1 MPSRVIYLRLLR
13 YLRPH
18 LWPTFTVAMIAMLL
32 FSATTGALPLLVERV
47 FDDIFAAKNEFALTV
62 LPVVIV
68 GVFLFRAATAI
79 ASSYLMD
86 LVGQRIVRSLRQEI
100 NDHLQSLSLSFFNRT
115 PTGTLLSRMT
125 SDVTMVNQGLTQ
137 ATASVIRDFTSL
149 VVLLVVA
156 FVKDPVLSVVA
167 FMVFPAAVL
176 PILRWSRKLRKTSRR
191 GQVALGMLTT
201 VLQEAIQGNRVVK
214 AFGMQSYEQA
224 RFAEENERLFRLYMR
239 ASWLRAI
246 TTPLLEILSSL
257 AIGGVVWWGGRSVIA
272 GVRSQGSFLAFLTAL
287 FLLYE
292 PFKRLS
298 KTNNVIQQA
307 LAGAERI
314 FEVLDTE
321 QEIADR
327 PGAVNLSGIKEGIS
341 FEHVW
346 FSYGSEPVLKDVT
359 VHIGVGEVVA
369 LVGMSGGGKSTLS
382 DLIPRFYDVTR
393 GRIAIDG
400 IDVRDIKLASLRS
413 HIALVTQQTFLF
425 NDTVRAN
432 IAYGDMTKSE
442 REIIEAARAANAHD
456 FIERLPQGYDTVI
469 GELGL
474 RLSGGERQRIAIA
487 RALLKD
493 APILILDE
501 ATSALDTESE
511 ALVQQAIDRLMKNR
525 TTLVIAHRLSTV
537 RRADRIVVIA
547 HGRVVEQGSHE
558 ELIALGEEYRKLYDL
573 QFRDA
578 QASQ

>member
-1 MPSRVIYLRLLR
+1 MPSRVLYLRLLR

-18 LWPTFTVAMIAMLL
+18 LWPTFTVAMVAMLL

-47 FDDIFAAKNEFALTV
+47 FDDIFAAKNEFALTI

-68 GVFLFRAATAI
+68 GVFLFRAVTAI

-86 LVGQRIVRSLRQEI
+86 LVGQRIVHSLRQEI

-167 FMVFPAAVL
+167 FLVFPAAVL

-201 VLQEAIQGNRVVK
+201 ILQEAIQGNRVVK
-214 AFGMQSYEQA
+214 AFGMESYEQA

-257 AIGGVVWWGGRSVIA
+257 AIGGVVWWGGRSVIS
-272 GVRSQGSFLAFLTAL
+272 GGRSQGSFLAFLTAL

-321 QEIADR
+321 QEIVDR
-327 PGAVNLSGIKEGIS
+327 PGAVSLSGIREGIG

-346 FSYGSEPVLKDVT
+346 FSYDSEPVLKDVT
-359 VHIGVGEVVA
+359 LHIGVGEVVA

-393 GRIAIDG
+393 GRITIDG

-442 REIIEAARAANAHD
+442 QEIIEAARAANAHD
-456 FIERLPQGYDTVI
+456 FIEQLPQGYDTVI

-578 QASQ
+578 PASQ

>member
-1 MPSRVIYLRLLR
+1 
-13 YLRPH
+13 
-18 LWPTFTVAMIAMLL
+18 MIAMLL

-47 FDDIFAAKNEFALTV
+47 FDDIFAAKNAFALTI
-62 LPVVIV
+62 LPMVIV
-68 GVFLFRAATAI
+68 GVFLFRAVTAI

-86 LVGQRIVRSLRQEI
+86 LVGQRIVRFLRQQI

-125 SDVTMVNQGLTQ
+125 SDVLMVNEGLTQ

-167 FMVFPAAVL
+167 FLVFPAAVL

-201 VLQEAIQGNRVVK
+201 ILQEAIQGNRVVK
-214 AFGMQSYEQA
+214 AFGMERYEQA

-239 ASWLRAI
+239 VSWLRAI

-257 AIGGVVWWGGRSVIA
+257 AIGGVVWWGGRSVIS
-272 GVRSQGSFLAFLTAL
+272 GGRSQGSFLAFLTAL

-327 PGAVNLSGIKEGIS
+327 PGAVSLSGIREGIS

-346 FSYGSEPVLKDVT
+346 FSYDSEPVLKDVT
-359 VHIGVGEVVA
+359 LHIGVGEVVA

-393 GRIAIDG
+393 GRITIDG

-456 FIERLPQGYDTVI
+456 FIEQLPQGYDTVI

-525 TTLVIAHRLSTV
+525 TTLVIAHRLSTA

-573 QFRDA
+573 QFQDA
-578 QASQ
+578 PASQ